1 MKIVLEG
8 SYEEIQRDA
17 LRLFGPVPVIENEIK
32 DETPSLTETMN
43 ADTATAIAPEIAQ
56 DAPETAGEET
66 VATQEET
73 AENAPEAQETVSAKE
88 PAKPQPE
95 ITMVEARE
103 RMNALRQ
110 AHGAKAVKA
119 VLAEIG
125 YPKFTDVP
133 QEKYADLMVLCD
145 AADKGFADA

>member
-1 MKIVLEG
+1 MRVILEG
-8 SYEEIQRDA
+8 TYEEIQRDA
-17 LRLFGPVPVIENEIK
+17 LRLFGPAPVIETVIR

-43 ADTATAIAPEIAQ
+43 ADTMAAIAPEIAQ

-66 VATQEET
+66 VAPQEET
-73 AENAPEAQETVSAKE
+73 AENASEAKKTASAEE

-119 VLAEIG
+119 VLSEIG